1 METPGSRTSNV
12 ESKPRRRS
20 KRSEETSY
28 DGELAERATK
38 SSRGLTQIWLVGA
51 WRSRVTGQ
59 AAESAELLASEANL
73 VKSLVGQG
81 KNAPHGMRRL
91 PTRFCARY
99 IRLLCECTGL
109 SIRTRGRLQAIWL
122 HVLPANM
129 PMLHGST
136 KRCSG

>member
-59 AAESAELLASEANL
+59 AAELLASEANL

-91 PTRFCARY
+91 RRRFCARY
-99 IRLLCECTGL
+99 IRLLCEGTGL
-109 SIRTRGRLQAIWL
+109 SIGTRGRLQAIWL
-122 HVLPANM
+122 LPANM